1 MPTKVAQPSHSVE
14 TSVQTRLYL
23 PHERARRWAAGK
35 CEASD
40 SGTEPKKPA
49 HAREATDHVRRSE
62 CVCCAC
68 GTDQTL
74 GINFVR
80 EDHPLRDALQV
91 NRRRLSM
98 NTENTLTV
106 PTPNCSCGL
115 TTGEAKV
122 DSHLRRKG
130 EQRRKVR
137 NAQIVGDDAP
147 AAVRRHVDEPNFA
160 RLRWRMAAA
169 VRTTLWDRRLLCCRG
184 QMVANRKV
192 RCSNK
197 WWRSAAFRV
206 PREAAGTLG
215 WHASECAQSGA
226 PQPQTPWATAR
237 IDSTARD
244 NVRTICSPTTDLM
257 RWLLHDCV
265 RWCTRLH

>member
-1 MPTKVAQPSHSVE
+1 VKAEREHLAALAPPVLRCAFREHAIEYAMPTKVAQPSHSVE

-98 NTENTLTV
+98 NTVGEYPHCTNTKLLMRTHDWR
-106 PTPNCSCGL
+106 
-115 TTGEAKV
+115 GE
-122 DSHLRRKG
+122 SG
-130 EQRRKVR
+130 F
-137 NAQIVGDDAP
+137 AP
-147 AAVRRHVDEPNFA
+147 AAER
-160 RLRWRMAAA
+160 
-169 VRTTLWDRRLLCCRG
+169 
-184 QMVANRKV
+184 
-192 RCSNK
+192 
-197 WWRSAAFRV
+197 
-206 PREAAGTLG
+206 
-215 WHASECAQSGA
+215 
-226 PQPQTPWATAR
+226 
-237 IDSTARD
+237 
-244 NVRTICSPTTDLM
+244 
-257 RWLLHDCV
+257 
-265 RWCTRLH
+265 